1 MKRLTCLLLV
11 FCVLLPCLC
20 GCGAEKRE
28 VEILVYVDENC
39 SDAEA
44 KSLGTRLNVIENV
57 KSATF
62 VSREIALKQFF
73 DEIGNDEDFS
83 GVDATMLRHRYV
95 VMLEDSRK
103 IKETVREILDLELVA
118 DVQAPGLS

>member
-11 FCVLLPCLC
+11 FCMLLPCLWA
-20 GCGAEKRE
+20 CGAEKRE

-57 KSATF
+57 KSTTF
-62 VSREIALKQFF
+62 VSREEALKQFF

-95 VMLEDSRK
+95 VVLEDSRK